1 MARPLAG
8 PEGEVTKLT
17 PQAPPSLVPTLTP
30 GSFGHVARQSGVAVA
45 AQLAGVLL
53 RFVIAVLIARLQ
65 GASALG
71 LYVLTLT
78 LASGATLLATAGL
91 DRAATRF
98 VSHHRGR
105 EEGGETLGVLF
116 FTCLVAGGAA
126 AILGASLYFA
136 APTLA
141 TWLDHPQLTSPT
153 RVMAVAIPLLALGQ
167 VSRAGLYGFQDVRLA
182 VILEQVV
189 IPGATA
195 LLFVVLYVG
204 RPANSIAAVLAAA
217 VAQSSVGL
225 ASWVAVAGRL
235 RRQPTAPVFRVLE
248 WMRFSVVMWLEQW
261 MFFLVG
267 AVAYAFVAR
276 YQDTQAVGVY
286 ASAARVAALV
296 GLPVLAVSSVFGPAI
311 SNLAARGDWNRLS
324 DVYARLTWTLLLI
337 GVTGALVVGGAG
349 RWVVR
354 AFGPGFSAASA
365 PLLILVVGQVVNC
378 ATGPSGLMLAMT
390 GRTGWRL
397 ANASVA
403 AVSAVGMSWVFVPR
417 WGVTGAAAA
426 GVVASSVVN
435 VVQVFQVRHLLG
447 MWAYARLSARR

>member
-1 MARPLAG
+1 M
-8 PEGEVTKLT
+8 V
-17 PQAPPSLVPTLTP
+17 
-30 GSFGHVARQSGVAVA
+30 
-45 AQLAGVLL
+45 AQLAGVVL
-53 RFVIAVLIARLQ
+53 RFVTAVLIARLQ

-105 EEGGETLGVLF
+105 EEGAETLGVLF
-116 FTCLVAGGAA
+116 FSCLVAAGAA
-126 AILGASLYFA
+126 TLLGASLYLA

-141 TWLDHPQLTSPT
+141 TWLDNPQLTSPT
-153 RVMAVAIPLLALGQ
+153 RVMAVAVPLLALGQ

-182 VILEQVV
+182 VVLEQVV
-189 IPGATA
+189 TPAATA
-195 LLFVVLYVG
+195 LVFVALYVW
-204 RPANSIAAVLAAA
+204 RPTNSIAAVLAAA
-217 VAQSSVGL
+217 VAQSAVGL

-235 RRQPTAPVFRVLE
+235 GHGRAVPAFRALE
-248 WMRFSVVMWLEQW
+248 WLRFSLVMWLEQW
-261 MFFLVG
+261 MFFIVG
-267 AVAYAFVAR
+267 AAAYAFVAR
-276 YQDTQAVGVY
+276 YQDTEAVGVY

-296 GLPVLAVSSVFGPAI
+296 GLPVMAVGSVFGPAI
-311 SNLAARGDWNRLS
+311 SNLAARGHWDRLGE
-324 DVYARLTWTLLLI
+324 VYARLTWSLLLT

-354 AFGPGFSAASA
+354 GFGPGFSAAWA
-365 PLLILVVGQVVNC
+365 PLLVLVLGQVVNC

-397 ANASVA
+397 ANACVA
-403 AVSAVGMSWVFVPR
+403 AVFAVGMSWMFVPR

-426 GVVASSVVN
+426 GVVASSLVN
-435 VVQVFQVRHLLG
+435 AIQVFQVRHLLG
-447 MWAYARLSARR
+447 LWAYARRTRPPGDRAGT